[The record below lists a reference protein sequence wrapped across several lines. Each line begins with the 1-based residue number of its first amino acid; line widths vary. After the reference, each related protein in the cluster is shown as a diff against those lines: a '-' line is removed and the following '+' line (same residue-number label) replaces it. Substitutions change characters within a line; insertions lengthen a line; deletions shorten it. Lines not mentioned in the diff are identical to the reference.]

1 MTHRQSIIG
10 LHSIKRIFRKKP
22 PKKID
27 SIKNN
32 FFSLSGSDLT
42 TGKILR
48 EVRASRISR
57 AEKMMVSGE
66 DYIYSN
72 TDVSPSGRWYS
83 WTSWTAIS
91 ALSFWQ
97 LDPAVDQNA
106 ERISDQNAYFA
117 LAYDPRCGW
126 S

>member
-1 MTHRQSIIG
+1 
-10 LHSIKRIFRKKP
+10 
-22 PKKID
+22 
-27 SIKNN
+27 
-32 FFSLSGSDLT
+32 
-42 TGKILR
+42 
-48 EVRASRISR
+48 
-57 AEKMMVSGE
+57 MMVSGE

-97 LDPAVDQNA
+97 LAPAVDQNA
-106 ERISDQNAYFA
+106 ERISGQKAYFA